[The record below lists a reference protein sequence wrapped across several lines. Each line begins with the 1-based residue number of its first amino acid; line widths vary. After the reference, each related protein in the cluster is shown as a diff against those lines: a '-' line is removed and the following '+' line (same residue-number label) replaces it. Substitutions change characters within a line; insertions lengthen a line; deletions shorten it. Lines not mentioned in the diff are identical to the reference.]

1 MQSIQEMIVVNI
13 ANQKRTVN
21 LKDFYEI
28 KGLLNQKS
36 NSLIFDWRKDHG
48 IINGN
53 VDQIKEINEI
63 FNENQAFVDYS
74 ILLKRNYDYEKCTK
88 PFENPCPYYQA
99 ALTSLMMPSLLAL
112 LTFFC
117 ISCCAYCSCCSCCS
131 CCLIQ
136 GMYIYRAVKSHHLTP
151 FSIYGVLLMKKL
163 FLTLQYLF

>member
-1 MQSIQEMIVVNI
+1 MIVVNTT
-13 ANQKRTVN
+13 NQNRTVN

-28 KGLLNQKS
+28 KGLISQKCLINQKS
-36 NSLIFDWRKDHG
+36 NSFIFDWRKDHG

-53 VDQIKEINEI
+53 VNQIKEINEI
-63 FNENQAFVDYS
+63 FNKNQAFNDYS
-74 ILLKRNYDYEKCTK
+74 ILLKRIYDYEKCTT

-117 ISCCAYCSCCSCCS
+117 ISCCACCSCCSCCS

-136 GMYIYRAVKSHHLTP
+136 GVYIYRAVKSHHLPP